1 MEIVIIGMGKLGFKL
16 AETLA
21 STSNNITV
29 VDLNETALS
38 RVANR
43 LDVLP
48 IKGNGVQLK
57 LLEEL
62 DLKKR
67 DLVAAVTSNDET
79 NLLICRLAKE
89 LGCKRVV
96 ARVRNPEYANQI
108 EFFKERLGIDFITNP
123 EQDTALDV
131 ARYVLRG
138 YTAHMESF
146 AGGKVGLF
154 DVPML
159 SLPALVGK
167 RLRDAE
173 LFEEILVAAISRG
186 GQVIVPSGDTHLEE
200 QDILYLIGRRENVT
214 SFTKGLSL
222 LGERHT
228 TRKTMILGGG
238 KAGFYLANRL
248 LASGIMVKVI
258 EQSAERC
265 DYLAEN
271 LKGAMVICG
280 DGTDLDLLQDEG
292 LGEMDALVSLTGNDE
307 ENLMLALLG
316 KQQGVPKVVAKVSRS
331 NFVPII
337 EQLGI
342 DRAVNPVLISAGEI
356 VRFVQGG
363 QIASLSL
370 LFGGQAEVV
379 EIIVPEDAPV
389 VGRKLAQAKVPRGL
403 IVGAIVREGQVF
415 IPNGNSVIEGQ
426 DRVILFCLQSEIS
439 AVEQLFYP
447 KRRGFWHELWSSG
460 SGSRKPPTR

>member
-1 MEIVIIGMGKLGFKL
+1 MGKLGFKL

-426 DRVILFCLQSEIS
+426 DRVILFCLQREIS

-460 SGSRKPPTR
+460 SGFRKPPTR

>member
-214 SFTKGLSL
+214 SFTKG
-222 LGERHT
+222 
-228 TRKTMILGGG
+228 
-238 KAGFYLANRL
+238 
-248 LASGIMVKVI
+248 
-258 EQSAERC
+258 
-265 DYLAEN
+265 
-271 LKGAMVICG
+271 
-280 DGTDLDLLQDEG
+280 
-292 LGEMDALVSLTGNDE
+292 
-307 ENLMLALLG
+307 
-316 KQQGVPKVVAKVSRS
+316 
-331 NFVPII
+331 
-337 EQLGI
+337 
-342 DRAVNPVLISAGEI
+342 
-356 VRFVQGG
+356 
-363 QIASLSL
+363 
-370 LFGGQAEVV
+370 
-379 EIIVPEDAPV
+379 
-389 VGRKLAQAKVPRGL
+389 
-403 IVGAIVREGQVF
+403 
-415 IPNGNSVIEGQ
+415 
-426 DRVILFCLQSEIS
+426 
-439 AVEQLFYP
+439 
-447 KRRGFWHELWSSG
+447 
-460 SGSRKPPTR
+460 